1 MKHFNLF
8 CRLMLLCI
16 VCSFSIPALSQG
28 VVVYKKDGTM
38 VKYSYAEVDSI
49 VTYNYGEEPGA
60 PVTPPSTSPY
70 EAVDLGL
77 SVKWASCNVGANA
90 PEEYGDYFAWGE
102 ISPKSSYDNF
112 NSVTYGK
119 AMSDIS
125 GNAQYDA
132 ARANWGGKWRMPTL
146 AEINEL
152 LNNCSW
158 KWTTQN
164 GVNGYRVTGPNGNSV
179 FVPAAGFRRG
189 TSLNNEGSSGYY
201 WSSTPYESDS
211 LHAYCLFFDSS
222 DYDWGHSS
230 RYNGLCVRPVLE

>member
-77 SVKWASCNVGANA
+77 PSGLKWAAHNVGANA
-90 PEEYGDYFAWGE
+90 PEEYG
-102 ISPKSSYDNF
+102 
-112 NSVTYGK
+112 
-119 AMSDIS
+119 
-125 GNAQYDA
+125 
-132 ARANWGGKWRMPTL
+132 
-146 AEINEL
+146 
-152 LNNCSW
+152 
-158 KWTTQN
+158 
-164 GVNGYRVTGPNGNSV
+164 
-179 FVPAAGFRRG
+179 
-189 TSLNNEGSSGYY
+189 
-201 WSSTPYESDS
+201 
-211 LHAYCLFFDSS
+211 
-222 DYDWGHSS
+222 HSQAK
-230 RYNGLCVRPVLE
+230 LDP